1 MAEKQLFKSANEFSQ
16 HIQNLA
22 LDEGI
27 TYMQALLQYCDE
39 NDLEPDEIAKSVSRN
54 LKDQLEVEFAEMGLL
69 SISPTLYD

>member
-1 MAEKQLFKSANEFSQ
+1 MAEKQLFNSANEFSQ

-27 TYMQALLQYCDE
+27 TCMQALLQYCDE

-69 SISPTLYD
+69 SISPTLSD

>member
-1 MAEKQLFKSANEFSQ
+1 MPEKQLFKSANEFSQ

-27 TYMQALLQYCDE
+27 TCMQALLRYCDE

>member
-27 TYMQALLQYCDE
+27 TCLQALLQYCDE

>member
-27 TYMQALLQYCDE
+27 TFMQALLQYCDE

>member
-22 LDEGI
+22 LDDGI
-27 TYMQALLQYCDE
+27 TCMQALLQYCDE

-54 LKDQLEVEFAEMGLL
+54 LKDQLEVEFAEMGLM

>member
-27 TYMQALLQYCDE
+27 TCMQALLQYCDE